1 MLVEQGL
8 QTQTDLDIRAFILAQ
23 GAVQN
28 VGQRYNS
35 APLWQRPD
43 MNRAILTTSKETWR
57 EFMSHLEKNI

>member
-43 MNRAILTTSKETWR
+43 MN
-57 EFMSHLEKNI
+57 